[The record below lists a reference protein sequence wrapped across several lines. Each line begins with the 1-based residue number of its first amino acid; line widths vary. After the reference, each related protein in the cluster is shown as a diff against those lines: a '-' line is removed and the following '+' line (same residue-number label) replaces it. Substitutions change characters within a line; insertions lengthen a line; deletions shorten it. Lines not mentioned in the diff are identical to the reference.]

1 MITSILFPIAFLAL
15 LVVLAVVFFQRRD
28 TIDLSPRGLLRTY
41 LYLASLAGIITLAI
55 GLASLANYSL
65 AAGFGSDVIYGGS
78 SIAKPAIARC
88 PPGAPGCFEPS
99 PADLE
104 QQRRQE
110 QEQRDRRQAED
121 LLRGLTFTAFG
132 GLVWGAHWVARR
144 GLDADEGASGLR
156 RGYLMLGT
164 VIFGLATVIMLPT
177 GMYQAL
183 ASAILPVDQFT
194 YRQPADSLGGGIA
207 CLPIWLLFLTM
218 LRRDLRGGPRH
229 PEPLSPGPR
238 PPLEPA
244 GVGAPRI
251 TPPDSRSAGA
261 ALTPPTD
268 R

>member
-15 LVVLAVVFFQRRD
+15 LAVMAVVFFQRRD
-28 TIDLSPRGLLRTY
+28 AIDLSPRGLLRTY

-55 GLASLANYSL
+55 GLASLANYGI
-65 AAGFGSDVIYGGS
+65 AVAFGSDVIYGGS
-78 SIAKPAIARC
+78 PVARQAIARC
-88 PPGAPGCFEPS
+88 PPGATGCVELT

-104 QQRRQE
+104 LQRRQE
-110 QEQRDRRQAED
+110 KEGRDRRHAED

-156 RGYLMLGT
+156 RAYLMLGT

-177 GMYQAL
+177 GTYQAL
-183 ASAILPVDQFT
+183 SAAILPADQFT
-194 YRQPADSLGGGIA
+194 YRHPADQLGGGLA
-207 CLPIWLLFLTM
+207 CLPIWLLFLTL
-218 LRRDLRGGPRH
+218 LRRDFRSGSPR
-229 PEPLSPGPR
+229 PQPSSPGPR

-244 GVGAPRI
+244 GVGAPRV
-251 TPPDSRSAGA
+251 TPPNSRSAGA
-261 ALTPPTD
+261 AVAPPHE